1 MRRVFFAV
9 AIFVLL
15 SITFLAVGA
24 PLWVNWAGIPSEVRV
39 FPGTELSLK
48 IQLPFRL
55 FDETG
60 ADVTGKAGEFFFQTD
75 EVGTTKYQVSLFGI
89 LPISEMVVDVV
100 PLVRVFPGGQSI
112 GVLVSSHGL
121 RVKEVI
127 AVQGMD
133 GRDYFPARDAGILP
147 GDILI
152 SIEGQDI
159 HRPEQVSH
167 LVNAAAESRQEL
179 TVVVRRNQRVMTRQI
194 RPVKSRRT
202 DVFGNASEVYLL
214 GIILEDPA
222 AGVGTLTFY
231 DPQTRKYGALGHAI
245 TDVSGRQLLIDSG
258 SIVEA
263 TIDSIRYGLRGS
275 PGEKLGFFHGEQ
287 DLLGSIEFN
296 SDFGIFGTL
305 ASLPAH
311 PYFSEPIPVAFSHQ
325 VRVGPAEIYTVI
337 SGNRVERFAV
347 EVLKVVNQKTPSDK
361 GMVIQVTDQRLLN
374 QTGGIVQGMSGSPIV
389 QDGMLIG
396 AVTHVFVNDPTRG
409 YGSFAEWMIYEA
421 GLASDLPAISSGAGR
436 FFFAFSEPLLRPLSK
451 ISIAE
456 QRNRWDVRSEWQ
468 NAGIRGYWF

>member
-1 MRRVFFAV
+1 MRRVFLAV
-9 AIFVLL
+9 AVVVFLVV
-15 SITFLAVGA
+15 TFLAFGA
-24 PLWVNWAGIPSEVRV
+24 PLWVSWAGIPSEVRV
-39 FPGTELSLK
+39 FPGTELSLR

-60 ADVTGKAGEFFFQTD
+60 SDVTGDSGEFFFQTD
-75 EVGTTKYQVSLFGI
+75 KVGTTKYQVSLFGI
-89 LPISEMVVDVV
+89 FPISEMVVDVV

-112 GVLVSSHGL
+112 GVLVSAHGL
-121 RVKEVI
+121 RVREII
-127 AVQGMD
+127 AVQGLD
-133 GRDYFPARDAGILP
+133 GRDHFPARDAGILP

-167 LVNAAAESRQEL
+167 LVNAAVGRKQEL
-179 TVVVRRNQRVMTRQI
+179 TVVVRRNQRVLTRQI
-194 RPVKSRRT
+194 RPVKARRT
-202 DVFGNASEVYLL
+202 DVFGNTSEVYLL

-231 DPQTRKYGALGHAI
+231 DPQTRRYGALGHAI
-245 TDVSGRQLLIDSG
+245 TDVSGRELVIDSG

-263 TIDSIRYGLRGS
+263 SIDSIRLGLRGS

-287 DLLGSIEFN
+287 DLLGSIEYN

-347 EVLKVVNQKTPSDK
+347 EVIKVVNQNRPSDK
-361 GMVIQVTDQRLLN
+361 GMVIQVTDKRLL
-374 QTGGIVQGMSGSPIV
+374 QETGGIVQGMSGSPIV

-409 YGSFAEWMIYEA
+409 YGAFAEWMIYEA
-421 GLASDLPAISSGAGR
+421 GLASDLPANSTAAGR
-436 FFFAFSEPLLRPLSK
+436 FFRAVSEQLVRPLSK
-451 ISIAE
+451 ISTAQ
-456 QRNRWDVRSEWQ
+456 QRNRWDV
-468 NAGIRGYWF
+468 

>member
-1 MRRVFFAV
+1 MRRVFLAV
-9 AIFVLL
+9 AVVVFLVV
-15 SITFLAVGA
+15 TFLAFGA
-24 PLWVNWAGIPSEVRV
+24 PLWVSWAGIPSEVRV
-39 FPGTELSLK
+39 FPGTELSLR

-60 ADVTGKAGEFFFQTD
+60 SDVTGDSGEFFFQTD
-75 EVGTTKYQVSLFGI
+75 KVGTTKYQVSLFGI
-89 LPISEMVVDVV
+89 FPISEMVVDVV

-112 GVLVSSHGL
+112 GVLVSAHGL
-121 RVKEVI
+121 RVREII
-127 AVQGMD
+127 AVQGLD
-133 GRDYFPARDAGILP
+133 GRDHFPARDAGILP

-167 LVNAAAESRQEL
+167 LVNAAVGRKQEL
-179 TVVVRRNQRVMTRQI
+179 TVVVRRNQRVLTRQI
-194 RPVKSRRT
+194 RPVKARRT
-202 DVFGNASEVYLL
+202 DVFGNTSEVYLL

-231 DPQTRKYGALGHAI
+231 DPQTRRYGALGHAI
-245 TDVSGRQLLIDSG
+245 TDVSGRELVIDSG

-263 TIDSIRYGLRGS
+263 SIDSIRLGLRGS

-287 DLLGSIEFN
+287 DLLGSIEYN

-347 EVLKVVNQKTPSDK
+347 EVIKVVNQNRPSDK
-361 GMVIQVTDQRLLN
+361 GMVIQVTDKRLL
-374 QTGGIVQGMSGSPIV
+374 QETGGIVQGMSGSPIV

-409 YGSFAEWMIYEA
+409 YGAFAEWMIYEA
-421 GLASDLPAISSGAGR
+421 GLASDLPANSTAAGR
-436 FFFAFSEPLLRPLSK
+436 FFRAVSEQLVRPLSK
-451 ISIAE
+451 ISIAQ
-456 QRNRWDVRSEWQ
+456 QRNRWDV
-468 NAGIRGYWF
+468 